1 MPDHTVVLG
10 VDPGLN
16 TTGYGVLEL
25 SGGVMRL
32 LDAGTVKPGTRGTLP
47 ERLRELHKDIG
58 EIMDAHEPG
67 AMAIEEIY
75 SHYRHPRTAIIM
87 AHARGVL
94 CLAAA
99 QRGIP
104 VRSIPST
111 HIKRAVTGRGN
122 AGKEQVNGMVCRLL
136 GIAGPVSP
144 LDVSDALAAAIAYC
158 EEAGSA

>member
-1 MPDHTVVLG
+1 MSDRTVVLG

-16 TTGYGVLEL
+16 TTGYGLLVL
-25 SGGVMRL
+25 SGGVMKL
-32 LDAGTVKPGTRGTLP
+32 LDAGTVRPDAGGTLSD
-47 ERLRELHKDIG
+47 RLRELHDDIG
-58 EIMDAHEPG
+58 EIMDTHKPG
-67 AMAIEEIY
+67 VMAIEEVY

-99 QRGIP
+99 ERGMT

-136 GIAGPVSP
+136 GISGPISP
-144 LDVSDALAAAIAYC
+144 LDVSDALAAAIAFC
-158 EEAGSA
+158 EEARGA

>member
-1 MPDHTVVLG
+1 MPDSTVVLG

-16 TTGYGVLEL
+16 TTGYGVLAL
-25 SGGVMRL
+25 SGGVMKL
-32 LDAGTVKPGTRGTLP
+32 VDAGIIRPGSGAALP
-47 ERLRELHKDIG
+47 DRLRELHHDMG
-58 EIMDAHEPG
+58 EIMDTHKPM

-75 SHYRHPRTAIIM
+75 SHYRHPRTSIIM

-99 QRGIP
+99 QRDIP

-136 GIAGPVSP
+136 GITGPLSP

-158 EEAGSA
+158 EEAGDA

>member
-1 MPDHTVVLG
+1 MSDRTVVLG

-16 TTGYGVLEL
+16 TTGYGLLVL
-25 SGGVMRL
+25 SGGVMKL
-32 LDAGTVKPGTRGTLP
+32 LDAGTVRPDSGGTLSD
-47 ERLRELHKDIG
+47 RLRELHDDIG
-58 EIMDAHEPG
+58 EIMDTHKPG
-67 AMAIEEIY
+67 VMAIEEVY

-99 QRGIP
+99 ERGMT

-136 GIAGPVSP
+136 GISGPISP
-144 LDVSDALAAAIAYC
+144 LDVSDALAAAIAFC
-158 EEAGSA
+158 EEARGA